1 MADGIVIPLKA
12 DDKQIKQATKS
23 LGMLEKALNWVGK
36 AAGENK
42 DDLAKFADILSPFA
56 SVAPAFASAIKSYII
71 APLFGA
77 VNGFMALGDQISKT
91 SQRIG
96 MSTETLGG
104 LKFAAEQCGANF
116 EILTEGIKA
125 FQNQLGA
132 AQMGDTGAIS
142 KLGKVGLNADDFA
155 GLSNEDQLMKLA
167 DHIKSIG
174 DKSEQTRVSM
184 ELFGK
189 AGFKLL
195 PFFQEGSAGIKK
207 LIAEG
212 KDIGA
217 VLGEDGVQSAVEL
230 TDAMNRMKTSLASV
244 TNSFMA
250 GLAPTITSTL
260 DLITTCTKYVTKF
273 LNEWGLYVGV
283 FAGSVAIFANYG
295 TILKGLG
302 ALLPQIAAGF
312 KAFGAAIAAN
322 PLLVGGAVVL
332 AGVIAGFA
340 LWNKHLDATIERM
353 YKITD
358 EAQKHRE
365 EVERAQEADQK
376 LFDRLKELDAIEDP
390 LSNNEIAEASKLIKA
405 LTERYGDL
413 GISIDKDTG
422 KIRNMISAQEKLM
435 EAQKAEQ
442 LRALDAEIAEANR
455 NIESLQ
461 KRREKKRFN
470 VLQWMSGSM
479 DEWYEKNQL
488 EEDKWT
494 EQKFAAMRKRD
505 ALKNGYSQGA
515 SAPKTLEDLHKQ
527 NTEYRAKENA
537 AKEERLREIEKRN
550 SQLEKDLQAAR
561 DSKKDP
567 YTLQLEK
574 VDRDL
579 AKSVENLDELIQLN
593 KKNGNAEEVARLQ
606 RSRKELEAAAAG
618 EKEKITQEHK
628 AKQEEEWKAQNPER
642 DHLEQKDP
650 RIARAEAA
658 VQAARDKQAAAIFH
672 DKGVEEANEELK
684 KAQDNLARILMTV
697 HGTARQNALRELNE
711 ARRNLAY
718 SGPRTPNAVYNQ
730 RVQAVRDAQAKYEQE
745 NEAYFAAAGSLR
757 KEKEI
762 DLGEAVQRITNT
774 GTFSAYGMDAAVA
787 YDIPQK
793 TLDVL
798 MKLLDNTDEIKKE
811 QKNEGSYTK

>member
-1 MADGIVIPLKA
+1 MDTLTISVKTDMSAVVAAERELVVFEKSVNSVNVSLKQTQKQWSEWANITTAVSTAFKAIHLGI
-12 DDKQIKQATKS
+12 T
-23 LGMLEKALNWVGK
+23 N
-36 AAGENK
+36 
-42 DDLAKFADILSPFA
+42 F
-56 SVAPAFASAIKSYII
+56 II
-71 APLFGA
+71 APLSGA

-132 AQMGDTGAIS
+132 AQMGDTRAIS

-250 GLAPTITSTL
+250 GLAPAITSTL

-312 KAFGAAIAAN
+312 KALWAAIAAN

-442 LRALDAEIAEANR
+442 IRALDAEIAEANR

-461 KRREKKRFN
+461 RRREKKRFTGYEY
-470 VLQWMSGSM
+470 LSGAM

-505 ALKNGYSQGA
+505 ALKNGSSQRTTA
-515 SAPKTLEDLHKQ
+515 SKSLEDYRKE

-537 AKEERLREIEKRN
+537 AKEERLREFEKRN
-550 SQLEKDLQAAR
+550 SQLEKDLQTAR
-561 DSKKDP
+561 DKKKDP

-579 AKSVENLDELIQLN
+579 AKSVENLEEMIRLA
-593 KKNGNAEEVARLQ
+593 KKNGHAEEVARLQ
-606 RSRKELEAAAAG
+606 RNRQELEAAAAG

-642 DHLEQKDP
+642 DHLEQKDL

-672 DKGVEEANEELK
+672 DKGVEEADEELK

-730 RVQAVRDAQAKYEQE
+730 RVQAVRDAQAKYERE

-774 GTFSAYGMDAAVA
+774 GTFSAYGMDAAIA

-793 TLDVL
+793 TLDAL
-798 MKLLDNTDEIKKE
+798 MKILANTDEIKKKDE
-811 QKNEGSYTK
+811 EAYTK